1 MEGVFKLVADA
12 GIEPTYSENMDL
24 VCAPAHVIRKKGRVI
39 FADTIFTFYQINVE
53 SISGHLSHESKKLR
67 VRRNILGNGKYKR
80 SDLLLY
86 SAEPQ

>member
-39 FADTIFTFYQINVE
+39 FCRYPFYIFQINVE
-53 SISGHLSHESKKLR
+53 SISGHLSHESKKTA
-67 VRRNILGNGKYKR
+67 
-80 SDLLLY
+80 S
-86 SAEPQ
+86 SAEHIGEW